1 MKEKRNYK
9 RFELVPFLA
18 ILGCGAM
25 LLFECIFIFELYN
38 RAPSQVL
45 DLTPAQPVAPVPAA
59 NPPTVEAPAVTPV
72 SPARREFV
80 EPANAPPAE
89 TDKATDHREPAR
101 REPVEPV
108 ESVDPVAVPV
118 G

>member
-1 MKEKRNYK
+1 MKEKRTYK
-9 RFELVPFLA
+9 RFELIPFLA
-18 ILGCGAM
+18 ILGCAGM
-25 LLFECIFIFELYN
+25 LLFECIFIFELYD

-45 DLTPAQPVAPVPAA
+45 DLTPAKPAAPVPAA
-59 NPPTVEAPAVTPV
+59 NPPAGEAPAVTPV
-72 SPARREFV
+72 P
-80 EPANAPPAE
+80 PANTPPAE

-108 ESVDPVAVPV
+108 AVPSAEPERGSVTVPV